1 MKKISTRFIAAMALV
16 SLLVVLLMGSISFIN
31 VRRFLLSNAE
41 ENLLNI
47 VRQNASEI
55 ERDIA
60 KIESITSQLENLVVT
75 NMDLNAVRNNP
86 QAMAAFK
93 ESINNT
99 FVGILSTYDAA
110 SGWVI
115 FDDGV
120 IQNPGTISYT
130 RKAAGTYNREAEYN
144 VRQEGYDGDEWYQ
157 GAIDKGV
164 VWSEPYEWEAWNAVI
179 ISYSKRLVVDGVV
192 IGVVG
197 TDFFYEELSDYLS
210 TITVYDT
217 GYVILM
223 SDTFNILYHPTLVEE
238 NLKTVDNGSLAHLTD
253 AMSRDRIG
261 VIDYTYNKEKKL
273 MAFHE
278 LSNGWF
284 ITANP
289 VLSEIY
295 ADLNQLTLIFV
306 FIAFIAI
313 VGASVVAFIIGKT
326 LSKSIGLFK
335 NSFEVGA
342 KGDLSNRITIA
353 SKDEFGEM
361 STLLNGF
368 MERLHHVIE
377 EIRRV
382 IVTANESNSII
393 HKNVDNIIKG
403 NESMHFKELSDPIDQ
418 GVSQMSDHL
427 SHVLDSVKN
436 QAAGTEE
443 SLAGLEEIL
452 ASSREA
458 YEKTESALTFS
469 KATSTLATDSGSEV
483 DEMNKNM
490 ITIEANVAESSTQI
504 QKLSVLS
511 GDIGG
516 IVLTINEISEKTN
529 LLALNAAIEAARAGE
544 AGRGFAVVADEIRKL
559 AEQTSAETDKIT
571 SIIQNIQGEVKIV
584 QTANESVS
592 QSVHQGLGVSE
603 RVKDRIQQILKQA
616 EGTLQQIQALS
627 IASKE
632 QMEASEEITKAVS
645 DIAASSVDIENLVTK
660 TNQSFNHIVNALYN
674 NSEELEALNGQ
685 IEKLSEEV
693 RFFKL

>member
-1 MKKISTRFIAAMALV
+1 M
-16 SLLVVLLMGSISFIN
+16 
-31 VRRFLLSNAE
+31 
-41 ENLLNI
+41 
-47 VRQNASEI
+47 
-55 ERDIA
+55 
-60 KIESITSQLENLVVT
+60 
-75 NMDLNAVRNNP
+75 
-86 QAMAAFK
+86 
-93 ESINNT
+93 
-99 FVGILSTYDAA
+99 
-110 SGWVI
+110 
-115 FDDGV
+115 
-120 IQNPGTISYT
+120 
-130 RKAAGTYNREAEYN
+130 
-144 VRQEGYDGDEWYQ
+144 
-157 GAIDKGV
+157 
-164 VWSEPYEWEAWNAVI
+164 
-179 ISYSKRLVVDGVV
+179 
-192 IGVVG
+192 
-197 TDFFYEELSDYLS
+197 
-210 TITVYDT
+210 
-217 GYVILM
+217 
-223 SDTFNILYHPTLVEE
+223 
-238 NLKTVDNGSLAHLTD
+238 
-253 AMSRDRIG
+253 
-261 VIDYTYNKEKKL
+261 
-273 MAFHE
+273 
-278 LSNGWF
+278 
-284 ITANP
+284 
-289 VLSEIY
+289 
-295 ADLNQLTLIFV
+295 
-306 FIAFIAI
+306 
-313 VGASVVAFIIGKT
+313 
-326 LSKSIGLFK
+326 
-335 NSFEVGA
+335 
-342 KGDLSNRITIA
+342 SNRITIA

-504 QKLSVLS
+504 QQRSVLS
-511 GDIGG
+511 GEIGG

>member
-335 NSFEVGA
+335 NAFEVGA